1 MRTIVVFCLVICFSI
16 GLFSCDRLIPVDY
29 DKAGRD
35 IMAIMSHNGALT
47 ISEYK
52 DALKETRMSS
62 KDFFTLLKNGSGSM
76 SQFTQFLSLDMANDM
91 IKELDIDVK
100 NLKRALEE

>member
-1 MRTIVVFCLVICFSI
+1 ML
-16 GLFSCDRLIPVDY
+16 PVDY

-35 IMAIMSHNGALT
+35 LMAIMSSNGSLT

-52 DALKETRMSS
+52 DSLKETGMSS
-62 KDFFTLLKNGSGSM
+62 KDFFTLLKTNPNEMASM
-76 SQFTQFLSLDMANDM
+76 SQFIQLLSLDMATEL

-100 NLKRALEE
+100 NLKRALGE